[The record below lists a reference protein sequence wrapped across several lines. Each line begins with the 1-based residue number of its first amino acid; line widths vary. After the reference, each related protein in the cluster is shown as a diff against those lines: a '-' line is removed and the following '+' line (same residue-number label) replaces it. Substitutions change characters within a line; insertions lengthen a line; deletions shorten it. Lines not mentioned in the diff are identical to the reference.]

1 MVEGNSFYTNGGRR
15 KSEPWL
21 VHDKP
26 HWNDALAS
34 FDLSQDHLRTMQE
47 LVDKVMD
54 ATSPAG
60 EAEVEIQGR

>member
-1 MVEGNSFYTNGGRR
+1 MVEGNSFYTNASRR
-15 KSEPWL
+15 KLEPWL
-21 VHDKP
+21 VHDKA

-54 ATSPAG
+54 ARTPAG
-60 EAEVEIQGR
+60 EAEVEIDDR